1 MKRTNEPKTRRT
13 ARPPVSTDSAGSI
26 GDGPTA
32 GAPRQRYHHGKLRE
46 ALIEATLQ
54 LLEEGGPERVTV
66 REAGKRA
73 GVSSGA
79 PFRHFPTR
87 TALLTAVAEQAM
99 GRFRAEIDRA
109 LEQADANDPLQRFRA
124 VGTAYLR
131 WAFTNPMHFR
141 VISDRS
147 LIDLEGSEIFRRHN
161 AEIRALMDEL
171 LADAKQ
177 RGMIRSLDTTL
188 LPLAARALVYGLARM
203 HVDGHL
209 AQWGV
214 APEEAERRLQ
224 AALDLVIGSLST
236 HPPEDPGGLVSG
248 DREDADGSG
257 EHAAIA

>member
-1 MKRTNEPKTRRT
+1 VGVR
-13 ARPPVSTDSAGSI
+13 
-26 GDGPTA
+26 
-32 GAPRQRYHHGKLRE
+32 RQRYHHGNLRE
-46 ALIEATLQ
+46 ALIAATLQ

-66 REAGKRA
+66 REAAKRA

-99 GRFRAEIDRA
+99 GRFRAEIGTA
-109 LEQADANDPLQRFRA
+109 LGQADRDDPLARFRA

-131 WAFTNPMHFR
+131 WALHNPTHFR

-147 LIDLEGSEIFRRHN
+147 LIDLEGSEVFRRDN
-161 AEIRALMDEL
+161 LEIRGLMDGL
-171 LADAKQ
+171 LAEAQ
-177 RGMIRSLDTTL
+177 RRGMLRPVDVTL
-188 LPLAARALVYGLARM
+188 VPVAARALVYGLARM

-214 APEEAERRLQ
+214 APDEAERQLQ

-236 HPPEDPGGLVSG
+236 RPSEAP
-248 DREDADGSG
+248 DRPTPRRPRARRQAG
-257 EHAAIA
+257 

>member
-1 MKRTNEPKTRRT
+1 VRRE
-13 ARPPVSTDSAGSI
+13 S
-26 GDGPTA
+26 
-32 GAPRQRYHHGKLRE
+32 YHHGRLRE
-46 ALIEATLQ
+46 ALIEATLH

-66 REAGKRA
+66 REAAKRA

-99 GRFRAEIDRA
+99 GRFRAEIDTA
-109 LEQADANDPLQRFRA
+109 LGQADPDDPLARFRA

-131 WAFTNPMHFR
+131 WALHNPTHFR

-147 LIDLEGSEIFRRHN
+147 LIDLEGSEVLLRDN
-161 AEIRALMDEL
+161 LEIRTLMDEL
-171 LADAKQ
+171 LAEAQ
-177 RGMIRSLDTTL
+177 RRGMLRPVDVTL
-188 LPLAARALVYGLARM
+188 VPVAARALVYGLARM

-214 APEEAERRLQ
+214 APDEAERQLQ

-236 HPPEDPGGLVSG
+236 RPPDAPG
-248 DREDADGSG
+248 RPAPRQP
-257 EHAAIA
+257 

>member
-1 MKRTNEPKTRRT
+1 MTRANAPKARRA
-13 ARPPVSTDSAGSI
+13 ARSPVSTDSAGPV
-26 GDGPTA
+26 GDGVVE
-32 GAPRQRYHHGKLRE
+32 GAPRQRYHHGRLRE

-109 LEQADANDPLQRFRA
+109 LDQADADDPLARFRA

-131 WAFTNPMHFR
+131 WAFANPTHFR

-161 AEIRALMDEL
+161 AEIRGLMDEL
-171 LADAKQ
+171 LSEATQ
-177 RGMIRSLDTTL
+177 RGMMRPLDMTL
-188 LPLAARALVYGLARM
+188 VPLAVRALVYGLARM

-209 AQWGV
+209 AQWSV
-214 APEEAERRLQ
+214 APDEAERRLQ
-224 AALDLVIGSLST
+224 AALDLVIGSLGARPSE
-236 HPPEDPGGLVSG
+236 PSGDRVSG
-248 DREDADGSG
+248 DHEDTSG
-257 EHAAIA
+257 

>member
-1 MKRTNEPKTRRT
+1 MPREGESRKRKPARAASARAALEPQGRK
-13 ARPPVSTDSAGSI
+13 
-26 GDGPTA
+26 
-32 GAPRQRYHHGKLRE
+32 RYHHGRLRE

-99 GRFRAEIDRA
+99 GRFRLEIDRA
-109 LEQADANDPLQRFRA
+109 LEEANPDDPLARFRA

-131 WAFTNPMHFR
+131 WALGNPMHFR

-147 LIDLEGSEIFRRHN
+147 LVDLDGSETFRRHN
-161 AEIRALMDEL
+161 AEIQGMMDEL
-171 LADAKQ
+171 LADARD
-177 RGMIRSLDTTL
+177 RGLLRPVDMTL
-188 LPLAARALVYGLARM
+188 VPLAARALVYGLARM
-203 HVDGHL
+203 YVDGHL

-214 APEEAERRLQ
+214 APDEAERRLHG
-224 AALDLVIGSLST
+224 ALDLIIDSLSARS
-236 HPPEDPGGLVSG
+236 SG
-248 DREDADGSG
+248 SAGAGQRTGRVP
-257 EHAAIA
+257 

>member
-1 MKRTNEPKTRRT
+1 VRRE
-13 ARPPVSTDSAGSI
+13 S
-26 GDGPTA
+26 
-32 GAPRQRYHHGKLRE
+32 YHHGRLRE
-46 ALIEATLQ
+46 ALIEATLH

-66 REAGKRA
+66 REAAKRA

-99 GRFRAEIDRA
+99 GRFRAEIDTA
-109 LEQADANDPLQRFRA
+109 LGQADPDDPLARFRA

-131 WAFTNPMHFR
+131 WALHNPTHFR

-147 LIDLEGSEIFRRHN
+147 LIDLEGSEVLLRDN
-161 AEIRALMDEL
+161 LEIRTLMDEL
-171 LADAKQ
+171 LAEAQ
-177 RGMIRSLDTTL
+177 RRGMLRPVDVTL
-188 LPLAARALVYGLARM
+188 VPVAARALVYGLARM

-214 APEEAERRLQ
+214 APDEAERQLQ

-236 HPPEDPGGLVSG
+236 RPPEAPG
-248 DREDADGSG
+248 RPAPRQP
-257 EHAAIA
+257 